1 MMKRIGIL
9 LLSLTLLCSAALAEE
24 PAVVV
29 PEIYQ
34 QSGTLSL
41 YAAVTRTDE
50 AAPLYDLVQAE
61 WFNQS
66 GEPACQNGSR
76 RGRVDVFTFPDGA
89 VLTAGPEYVDYVE
102 YDGTMETL
110 DPFGEGAPTETLPR
124 PSLKNAIGTLA
135 AGARQCWPELENQ
148 PQLESTQLGNLSLED
163 AKATLEDLMEK
174 MGLEGWQCVY
184 ALDMSVSRIHAL
196 GQNYREK
203 LEGISNTPI
212 PAFETAD
219 ETDQGFYLYYEKF
232 LNGVS
237 LEHEAE
243 DGSAFSISAYVTAS
257 GLHSFVLRDT
267 HAIGDVYDTP
277 DTLISASQAL
287 SAFEG
292 GNPRRIRD
300 GFESPEPYE
309 LCLTYRPARA
319 ASKKDGVVMTPA
331 WFIRYTYL
339 DVSPCDGW
347 AWYSALDGTL
357 MEDCYSR

>member
-1 MMKRIGIL
+1 MLKRIGIL
-9 LLSLTLLCSAALAEE
+9 LLALTLLCSIALAEE

-29 PEIYQ
+29 PDIYQ
-34 QSGTLSL
+34 QTGTLPL
-41 YAAVTRTDE
+41 YAAITRTDE

-66 GEPACQNGSR
+66 GEPAYENGSR

-110 DPFGEGAPTETLPR
+110 DPFGEGVPPETLPK

-135 AGARQCWPELENQ
+135 ASARQCWPELEEQ
-148 PQLESTQLGNLSLED
+148 PQMENTQLGDLSLEN
-163 AKATLEDLMEK
+163 AKATLEALLDK

-184 ALDMSVSRIHAL
+184 ALDMSVDRIHAL

-212 PAFETAD
+212 PAYETAD
-219 ETDQGFYLYYEKF
+219 EKDQGFYLYYEKA

-243 DGSAFSISAYVTAS
+243 NGSAFSISAYVTAS

-277 DTLISASQAL
+277 DGLISASEAL

-292 GNPRRIRD
+292 GNPKRIRD

-331 WFIRYTYL
+331 WFIRYTFL
-339 DVSPCDGW
+339 DGSPCDGW